1 MKYTQIPT
9 DTFRTLQ
16 MNAGILATNFNPETG
31 EFSGQIGATSGGIQF
46 TDEISFTDLGEDIDN
61 CPKNMKELKEIDQRE
76 VTMSGTFVTL
86 KAATA
91 KMTAIAD
98 IDGRKIVPRND
109 LKDEDFGDIWFI
121 GDYSDKNTGESAG
134 FLAIKLIN
142 ALSTGGFSLQT
153 GDKEKGQFSFTFT
166 GHYSMAEQDRVPYE
180 IYIQSDEAITPSIK
194 ISPTTL
200 TVPVWGTA
208 QVSAVTIPADAVVNW
223 SSSDESVATI
233 DESGVITIYAVEPAS
248 CVIIGRIT
256 VDGVQ
261 YADTMTLIVEK
272 AAT

>member
-16 MNAGILATNFNPETG
+16 MNAGILATEFNPETG

-76 VTMSGTFVTL
+76 VTMGGTFVTL

-98 IDGRKIVPRND
+98 IDGKKIIPRND

-180 IYIQSDEAITPSIK
+180 IYIQSDEAITPSIN
-194 ISPTTL
+194 ISPKTL
-200 TVPVWGTA
+200 TVPVGGTG

-223 SSSDESVATI
+223 TSSDEGVAMI
-233 DESGVITIYAVEPAS
+233 DENGAITISAFEPAS

-261 YADTMTLIVEK
+261 YADTMTLIVEE